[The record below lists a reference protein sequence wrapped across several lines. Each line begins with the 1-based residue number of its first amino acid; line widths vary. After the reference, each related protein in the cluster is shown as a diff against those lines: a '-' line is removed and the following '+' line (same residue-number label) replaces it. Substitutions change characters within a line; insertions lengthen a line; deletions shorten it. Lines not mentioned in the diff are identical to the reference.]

1 MSQVSNKWGWLWVVV
16 LGSGL
21 IGCSAGSTA
30 DGMDGATVEEQDDG
44 GSDSGDVSDIPYN
57 GSVESAVNEYFPLT
71 GISQQENGTRQAA
84 SECPTYPSGADKS
97 FSNTVAAGHYG
108 RPSTGVSLLAA
119 VTCDASNAATAWQSW
134 RIVDTSTI
142 DCDGL
147 SLDFQGGTGI
157 LAVGELHDLAIYGTF
172 TLSGVSVHCD
182 IVFGVQFQPGGSG
195 DMSVSCET
203 DDGTAVS
210 GGEDDPQCSISQNAD
225 DSSGVDDD
233 GPDEAIDEGGFSD
246 DGSTGYDDRDGRYD

>member
-21 IGCSAGSTA
+21 IGCGAGSQTA
-30 DGMDGATVEEQDDG
+30 G
-44 GSDSGDVSDIPYN
+44 GSDGSDGTIAEEEGEGDSDTGEVSDIPYG
-57 GSVESAVNEYFPLT
+57 GSIETAVNEYFPLT
-71 GISQQENGTRQAA
+71 GLSQQENRTRQAA

-97 FSNTVAAGHYG
+97 FSNSVAAGHYG
-108 RPSTGVSLLAA
+108 RPSAGVSLSSA

-147 SLDFQGGTGI
+147 SLDFQGGSGVI
-157 LAVGELHDLAIYGTF
+157 SVGELNDLAIYGTF
-172 TLSGVSVHCD
+172 MLSGVSVHCD
-182 IVFGVQFQPGGSG
+182 IVFGVQSGASG

-210 GGEDDPQCSISQNAD
+210 GGEDDPQCSMTPGTGD
-225 DSSGVDDD
+225 PSGMDDD
-233 GPDEAIDEGGFSD
+233 GDDDFGDEWNEGND
-246 DGSTGYDDRDGRYD
+246 